1 MLTWN
6 SRSEKLSG
14 SAKVS
19 RELYFNATGDVA
31 ETNLLRVPVEQLA
44 KATRYP
50 HGAGISEGESER
62 RSGKGFFTSA
72 LRRLGLKGGRF
83 SKHVKLKLHRMAKE
97 T

>member
-1 MLTWN
+1 MQTWN
-6 SRSEKLSG
+6 SRFEKLSG

-19 RELYFNATGDVA
+19 RELYFNAAGDVD
-31 ETNLLRVPVEQLA
+31 ETNFLWVPVEQLA
-44 KATRYP
+44 KATPYP
-50 HGAGISEGESER
+50 HGVGISEGESEG

-83 SKHVKLKLHRMAKE
+83 SKHVKLKLHRMAKA